1 MLNTVLSYTSESPV
15 TLLMALTAI
24 IVAFISGII
33 ISSTYIKTHE
43 RKHSQN
49 FALTVVL
56 LPAIIA
62 IIIMLI
68 GSDIAKAFS
77 LAGAFS
83 IIRFRSAPGDPKDIA
98 FVLFAMA
105 AGLAAGVSLY
115 AFSILFAVILCG
127 VMVLMNK
134 VNFGQNNLKQKRLKI
149 TVPEDLD
156 YQEVFVDVF
165 ERFTTDIKLTNVKTT
180 AMGSLYQ
187 LSYDIVL
194 KEEDNVKAFIDDLRI
209 RNGNLNISLNLID
222 DVTYG

>member
-1 MLNTVLSYTSESPV
+1 
-15 TLLMALTAI
+15 MALTAI

>member
-1 MLNTVLSYTSESPV
+1 
-15 TLLMALTAI
+15 
-24 IVAFISGII
+24 
-33 ISSTYIKTHE
+33 
-43 RKHSQN
+43 
-49 FALTVVL
+49 
-56 LPAIIA
+56 
-62 IIIMLI
+62 
-68 GSDIAKAFS
+68 
-77 LAGAFS
+77 
-83 IIRFRSAPGDPKDIA
+83 
-98 FVLFAMA
+98 
-105 AGLAAGVSLY
+105 
-115 AFSILFAVILCG
+115 
-127 VMVLMNK
+127 MVLMNK
-134 VNFGQNNLKQKRLKI
+134 VKFGQNNLKQKRLKI